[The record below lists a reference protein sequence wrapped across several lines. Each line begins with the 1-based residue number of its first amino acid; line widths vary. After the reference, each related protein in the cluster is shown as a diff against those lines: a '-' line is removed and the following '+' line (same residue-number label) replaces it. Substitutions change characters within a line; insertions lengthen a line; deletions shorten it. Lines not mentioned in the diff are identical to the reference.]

1 MVFASVIILAHK
13 LDDVFKECLLKIN
26 HQSTNDYEVI
36 VVSDNSDSVE
46 KYVRNTHPD
55 FVVLNTHYEGVGIAK
70 GRNLGGSQAK
80 GKLLIYLDSDC
91 LCEDNHVQTYIDAYE
106 PECLLAG
113 GIDYW
118 DEDFNEIFHKDKRLP
133 FQNISSKT
141 MWRFEHIWSI
151 NAFGDFHTGNC
162 GVDKQ
167 SWESIGGFNEELKD
181 YNHEDIY
188 FSLEHCI
195 HYGRL
200 KFVNNVVKHR
210 GLSSGYDNI
219 NYNYEL
225 FKELVFQN
233 YPEQFYLVENL

>member
-13 LDDVFKECLLKIN
+13 LDDVFKECLLRIN
-26 HQSTNDYEVI
+26 NQNTNDYEVI
-36 VVSDNSDSVE
+36 VVSDNSESVE
-46 KYVRNTHPD
+46 KYAKKTYPN
-55 FVVLNTHYEGVGIAK
+55 FVVLNTHHEGVGIAK
-70 GRNLGGSQAK
+70 GRNLGGFQAK

-118 DEDFNEIFHKDKRLP
+118 DEDFKELILKDTRLP
-133 FQNISSKT
+133 FQNISPKT

-151 NAFGDFHTGNC
+151 NTYRDFHTGNC
-162 GVDKQ
+162 GVDKA
-167 SWESIGGFNEELKD
+167 SWESIGGFNEELNN

-195 HYGRL
+195 NYGRL
-200 KFVNNVVKHR
+200 KFVNNVVMHR
-210 GLSSGYDNI
+210 GNSSGHDKINHDYDD
-219 NYNYEL
+219 
-225 FKELVFQN
+225 FKKVVFQN
-233 YPEQFYLVENL
+233 YPEHFYLTENL